1 MQDPRPTL
9 LTAFFIFALLII
21 AVYSAP
27 TMGSDRDGA
36 RFCLAKNMYFE
47 AGNQSIAGKIAV
59 SQVVFNRVLN
69 DNFPD
74 SVCEVIYQAKL
85 SKWHLANGREVPLR
99 NKCQF
104 SWYCDGK
111 PDVPVDS
118 VTWEESYRLAQTIL
132 EAQASPYWTD
142 FTEGALWYHAD
153 YVHPYWADSLKK
165 TSVIDNHIFYK

>member
-27 TMGSDRDGA
+27 TMGSNRDGA

-118 VTWEESYRLAQTIL
+118 VTWEESYRLAQTLL

>member
-9 LTAFFIFALLII
+9 LTAFFIFALLVI

-36 RFCLAKNMYFE
+36 RFCLAQNMYFE

-59 SQVVFNRVLN
+59 SQVVFNHVLN

-74 SVCEVIYQAKL
+74 SVCDVIYQAKL
-85 SKWHLANGREVPLR
+85 SKWHLTNGREVPLR

-118 VTWEESYRLAQTIL
+118 ATWEESLRLAQTIL

-153 YVHPYWADSLKK
+153 YVYPYWADSLNK

>member
-1 MQDPRPTL
+1 MEDPTPKYFTALFIFLIIILAVWSPPTL
-9 LTAFFIFALLII
+9 A
-21 AVYSAP
+21 
-27 TMGSDRDGA
+27 SDRDGA
-36 RFCLAKNMYFE
+36 RFCLAQNMYFE

-69 DNFPD
+69 DNFPN

-85 SKWHLANGREVPLR
+85 SKWHLSNGREVPLR

-111 PDVPVDS
+111 SDKPVDS
-118 VTWEESYRLAQTIL
+118 VTWEESLRLAQTIL

-142 FTEGALWYHAD
+142 FTDGALWYHAD
-153 YVHPYWADSLKK
+153 YVTPYWANSLNK
-165 TSVIDNHIFYK
+165 TSVIDDHIFYK